1 MSIAEFIPLLEELML
16 RLVLKGLEGAR
27 PVRRWLLEARLLES
41 VSIEVQ
47 RSVVGSVIIEKRCF
61 EFYVEKS
68 HDFHVL

>member
-27 PVRRWLLEARLLES
+27 PVRRWLLEDRLLES

-47 RSVVGSVIIEKRCF
+47 RSVVGSVMIGKGF
-61 EFYVEKS
+61 
-68 HDFHVL
+68 